1 MYEPFRKQNGY
12 DDRILVVEDAVER
25 VESLDVLD
33 ASDVHDDGVG
43 GTPAGAEHTVAV
55 GRGASRSSGPC
66 SRELGAAA
74 NEHG

>member
-1 MYEPFRKQNGY
+1 M
-12 DDRILVVEDAVER
+12 VEDAVER

-33 ASDVHDDGVG
+33 ASDVHDDGGGG

-74 NEHG
+74 NEQG